1 MSLLGRWIFMAVW
14 VLNVQAK
21 DEMLVHGWVPEPHG
35 RGTYSILWSCLATI
49 FLCTWSALHLDIPKR
64 HGRWFLLFRKVS
76 WMLVALIMPEY
87 IVAKSAITFLTGRN
101 LFKYLAE
108 HEYSGW
114 TLTYAQFAV
123 AGGFWINSPQGGKLK
138 CSVQELY
145 RLIENGEI
153 DGLPISEEEL
163 KSSGRSDW
171 VVKFIAVVQIGW
183 FGLQTL
189 FRAIQHYHIT
199 ALEIIT
205 LAFIFCSI
213 FTYGFCFKQ
222 PQGVEYPVQ
231 LRTRDTAHISDD
243 GLLNPGSDG
252 SKRARAEAESA
263 LPTSGIQ
270 KTCSYV
276 LIEIGT
282 PVASDLI
289 TNTLLLFFG
298 CGFGAIHCLAWNSS
312 FPTSEE
318 RLAWRICSVGITALP
333 IIMVSLVISLSI
345 WYNHQ
350 LSDSTGWVFMPL
362 VCVYAVGRI
371 TILVLAFMALRA
383 LPADAFQT
391 VDWTDYFPRFGA

>member
-1 MSLLGRWIFMAVW
+1 MAVW

-49 FLCTWSALHLDIPKR
+49 FLCTWSALHLDIPNR
-64 HGRWFLLFRKVS
+64 HGRWFLLFRKVR
-76 WMLVALIMPEY
+76 WMFIALIMPEF
-87 IVAKSAITFLTGRN
+87 IAARSAIAFLMARN
-101 LFKYLAE
+101 LLKYLAE

-114 TLTYAQFAV
+114 TMTYAQFAF
-123 AGGFWINSPQGGKLK
+123 AGGFCIDSPQEGKSH
-138 CSVQELY
+138 CSIKELY
-145 RLIENGEI
+145 ELIKNGEI

-163 KSSGRSDW
+163 KSRGRSDW
-171 VVKFIAVVQIGW
+171 VVKFIALVQIGW

-189 FRAIQHYHIT
+189 FRAIQHYHI
-199 ALEIIT
+199 AGLEIMT

-222 PQGVEYPVQ
+222 PQGVEYMVQ
-231 LRTRDTAHISDD
+231 LRTRDTAHILDD

-252 SKRARAEAESA
+252 SKRARAETESA

-270 KTCSYV
+270 T
-276 LIEIGT
+276 IR
-282 PVASDLI
+282 PDVASEDGIPGWSPLI
-289 TNTLLLFFG
+289 VNTLLLFFS

-333 IIMVSLVISLSI
+333 IIFVSSYSCYLWSNSI
-345 WYNHQ
+345 APWMIWLLIY
-350 LSDSTGWVFMPL
+350 
-362 VCVYAVGRI
+362 VYAVGRI
-371 TILVLAFMALRA
+371 TLLVLAFAALRA

-391 VDWTDYFPRFGA
+391 VNWTNFFPRFAA